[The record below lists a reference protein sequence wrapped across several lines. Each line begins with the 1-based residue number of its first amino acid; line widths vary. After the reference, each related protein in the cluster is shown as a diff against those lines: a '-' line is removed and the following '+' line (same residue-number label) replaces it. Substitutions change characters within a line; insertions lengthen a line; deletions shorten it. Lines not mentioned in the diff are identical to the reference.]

1 MVLLL
6 WSEVPAPARTIATIA
21 TIATT
26 SLAESSAQAECAK
39 RKWGARGV
47 HDME

>member
-6 WSEVPAPARTIATIA
+6 WSEVPAPARTT
-21 TIATT
+21 ATT

-39 RKWGARGV
+39 RKVDARGV